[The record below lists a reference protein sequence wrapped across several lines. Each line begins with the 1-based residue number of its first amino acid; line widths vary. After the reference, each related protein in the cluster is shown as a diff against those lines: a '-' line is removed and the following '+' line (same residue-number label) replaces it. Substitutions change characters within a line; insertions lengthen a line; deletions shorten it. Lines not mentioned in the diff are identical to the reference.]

1 MLSER
6 VCYTNILS
14 PNNPFKGTKMLTLYG
29 FDVSNYFN
37 MIKLAMAIK
46 GIQYKTVTVYPNQS
60 KDYLTKSP
68 MGKVPALETDQGVL
82 TETNVILEYLDDT
95 YPDKPLY
102 PGNTFEKAKIRELV
116 KMTELYLELPA
127 RRCHSAAFFGQAVD
141 DLTKKEVKRA
151 LYKGIE
157 GITRCAEFKPFLT
170 GEQLTAADIVF
181 LYSADL
187 ASVVANKL
195 FDFDLLDMAPGAK
208 QLMTELNQRKDV
220 IKIADDR
227 KFANIEF
234 KKYIASFSQ

>member
-1 MLSER
+1 MLSE
-6 VCYTNILS
+6 CMQYTKILS
-14 PNNPFKGTKMLTLYG
+14 LNNPFKGTKMLTLYG

-37 MIKLAMAIK
+37 MIKLALSIK
-46 GIQYKTVTVYPNQS
+46 GLEYETVTVYPNQS
-60 KDYLTKSP
+60 EDYLTKSP
-68 MGKVPALETDQGVL
+68 MGKVPALETDQGIL

-95 YPDKPLY
+95 YPDIPLY

-127 RRCHSAAFFGQAVD
+127 RRCHSAVFFGQTVD

-157 GITRCAEFKPFLT
+157 GITRRAELKPYLT

-187 ASVVANKL
+187 ASVVAAKL
-195 FDFDLLDMAPGAK
+195 FGFDLLDMAPGAK

-220 IKIADDR
+220 IKIAEDR
-227 KFANIEF
+227 KLANIEF
-234 KKYIASFSQ
+234 KKYIVSVS